1 MSTDMDAD
9 GAEQG
14 WSPRRRARIAG
25 LLYVLVI
32 VGGIFAEI
40 GVRGRLVV
48 AGDAAA
54 TAQNIAGHELLYR
67 LGFAVEVCY
76 LLCNVPLSLL
86 LYDLFGFIH
95 RRVAILMLFFSFVGT
110 AIEGVSLLAHYAPL
124 AILGKA
130 SYLAAYTPAQRQAA
144 AYLSLRLFES
154 GFAIAL
160 AFFGFFC
167 IALGS
172 LIARSTF
179 FPRVIGW
186 TLALQGTLYLVNSFA
201 GFISPAAGARV
212 FPLLAASS
220 LGGEIAFALWL
231 LLVGLDAS
239 RWHRQAA
246 HLVGERPR
254 LAAAGA

>member
-1 MSTDMDAD
+1 MGTDASAVW
-9 GAEQG
+9 GQG
-14 WSPRRRARIAG
+14 REWSPRARARMAG
-25 LLYVLVI
+25 LLYLIVI
-32 VGGIFAEI
+32 IGGIFAEI

-48 AGDAAA
+48 AGDAVA
-54 TAQNIAGHELLYR
+54 TAQNIGAHTLLYR
-67 LGFAVEVCY
+67 VGFAVEVLY

-95 RRVAILMLFFSFVGT
+95 RRTGVLMLVFSFVGT

-124 AILGKA
+124 VILGKA
-130 SYLAAYTPAQRQAA
+130 SYLAAYSSAQLQAA

-172 LIARSTF
+172 LIVRSAF

-186 TLALQGTLYLVNSFA
+186 LLGLQGALYLVNSFA
-201 GFISPAAGARV
+201 GFISPTAGARV
-212 FPLLAASS
+212 FPFLAASS
-220 LGGEIAFALWL
+220 LGGEIAFCLWL
-231 LLVGLDAS
+231 LVVGLNVP
-239 RWHRQAA
+239 RWREQA
-246 HLVGERPR
+246 LPMV
-254 LAAAGA
+254 AA

>member
-1 MSTDMDAD
+1 MGTDASAV
-9 GAEQG
+9 GEEGGG
-14 WSPRRRARIAG
+14 WSPRARARMAG
-25 LLYVLVI
+25 LLYLIVI
-32 VGGIFAEI
+32 IGGIFAEI

-54 TAQNIAGHELLYR
+54 TAQNIGAHTLLYR
-67 LGFAVEVCY
+67 VGFAVEVFY

-95 RRVAILMLFFSFVGT
+95 RRAAVLMLVFSFVGT

-124 AILGKA
+124 VILGKA
-130 SYLAAYTPAQRQAA
+130 SYLAAYTPAQLQAA

-167 IALGS
+167 VALGS

-179 FPRVIGW
+179 FPRVIGGL
-186 TLALQGTLYLVNSFA
+186 LALQGALYLVNSFA

-212 FPLLAASS
+212 FPFLAASS
-220 LGGEIAFALWL
+220 LGGEISFCLWL
-231 LLVGLDAS
+231 LVVGVDS
-239 RWHRQAA
+239 PRRQRQLT
-246 HLVGERPR
+246 HLV
-254 LAAAGA
+254 AA